1 MTDKENRNVF
11 DFLISDEKDVL
22 LIIHSKETP
31 PEEPAVVLVP
41 ELNRVEFFRDG
52 ETHLTLEGV
61 EPDVFAALKDKS
73 EVMVC
78 EVEPTEN
85 PDETEIVY
93 NYYAVIVKNNNE

>member
-1 MTDKENRNVF
+1 MTEENRNVF
-11 DFLISDEKDVL
+11 DFVISDKKDVL
-22 LIIHSKETP
+22 LVIHSKETP

-41 ELNRVEFFRDG
+41 ELSHVEFFRDG
-52 ETHLTLEGV
+52 DTHLTLESV
-61 EPDVFAALKDKS
+61 SSDVFDALKDKT